1 MKYSVSE
8 FASKIRELHPGDY
21 DDLSDSKL
29 ISLWVKK
36 YPKDKEKIN
45 FIKEEE
51 STGIFTYI
59 LYALAIWGVLTLINN
74 NFKKIDFVDHFN
86 RNLFKSKSTV
96 SNSQNSTEQKIQAV
110 DTARRI
116 SNQNNTENSIPTEPQ
131 VENDV
136 SEQQNNE
143 VNNQPESKT
152 YTCLACEGRCQRVC
166 STCKGKGQRHC
177 RYCNGIGHITDQYSG
192 IQHGCSACLNTGLEK
207 CEKYTQCP
215 PFIGCNGSGKVNEET
230 HNYQLKLIET
240 GDRIEQGINKA
251 F

>member
-1 MKYSVSE
+1 MKQFTKSE
-8 FASKIRELHPGDY
+8 FAAIIRSKYPGSY

-45 FIKEEE
+45 FTEEE

-59 LYALAIWGVLTLINN
+59 LYTFAIWFVLTLINN

-131 VENDV
+131 VDNSV
-136 SEQQNNE
+136 SEPQNNE
-143 VNNQPESKT
+143 VNNQSESKT
-152 YTCLACEGRCQRVC
+152 YTCLLCEGRGFSVC
-166 STCKGKGQRHC
+166 STCKGKGSKLC
-177 RYCNGIGHITDQYSG
+177 RWCNGLGYITEKYDG
-192 IQHGCSACLNTGLEK
+192 RQHGCSACLNSGLEE
-207 CEKYTQCP
+207 CEKYTKCP
-215 PFIGCNGSGKVNEET
+215 SIWIGCGGSGFVDKEKHAEQVRLYKLEE
-230 HNYQLKLIET
+230 NMFKE
-240 GDRIEQGINKA
+240 K
-251 F
+251 